1 MTSIVYQETPPD
13 RRAELVTASEEG
25 KYFTAYPSLA
35 VPADSSRDSATLKDL
50 PTTQRIAERVTQP
63 PEKPVLLQQT
73 REISEIPDGADLI
86 LSSADQNS
94 ETSPRPAD
102 ISPQPQE
109 NYNNISQFSHKAHA
123 TPTGNY
129 S

>member
-1 MTSIVYQETPPD
+1 MDLGPGARLEPDTQE
-13 RRAELVTASEEG
+13 V
-25 KYFTAYPSLA
+25 KYFTAYPSL
-35 VPADSSRDSATLKDL
+35 VTPADSQHWRHSASLKDL

-109 NYNNISQFSHKAHA
+109 NYNNISQFSHTAHA